1 MTSSELKINCRRL
14 AVNRILFTA
23 LFLIL
28 QIAWIVVSIVKLSE
42 YSTWISVVFRVLS
55 LGIVLFIICKEDNP
69 AYKIVWII
77 LIMLLPI
84 FGGLLYLFAGNKKP
98 SKHMNNMIQNTKSRY
113 LPMLSSYG
121 EEGDRL
127 GDTDP
132 RSYQICRYIKNLS
145 GYPVY
150 ANTEAKYYPVGEEMF
165 ADMLTEIRRAKH
177 FIFLEYF
184 IIAPGKMWD
193 EMLEALLDRAEHGV
207 EIRIIYDDM
216 GCVALLPPKY
226 YRVLERMH
234 PNIKCLAF
242 NPVVPVL
249 SLVMNNRDHRKIL
262 VIDGHTGFNGGINI
276 SDEYINATS
285 PYGHWKDTGVMLRG
299 DAVMNLTEMFLEL
312 WHSFIDTDIKADIV
326 KYSPDVYGSR
336 YISKGYVQPFYDTP
350 LDREALSENVYIEI
364 LSRAEK
370 YVYIYT
376 PYLILDDIMKNALC
390 LAAKRGVDVRL
401 VTPGIPDKRIIYR
414 MTRANYM
421 PLLRAG
427 VRIFE
432 YTPGFIHAKS
442 FVSDDKIGVVG
453 TINLDYRSLF
463 LHFECGTLL
472 YGCDAVTELKNDCL
486 ATFEQCREITAANL
500 RQYYR
505 GTMFDALLRLIAPL
519 L

>member
-1 MTSSELKINCRRL
+1 MAADTFPKAMSS
-14 AVNRILFTA
+14 
-23 LFLIL
+23 
-28 QIAWIVVSIVKLSE
+28 
-42 YSTWISVVFRVLS
+42 
-55 LGIVLFIICKEDNP
+55 
-69 AYKIVWII
+69 
-77 LIMLLPI
+77 
-84 FGGLLYLFAGNKKP
+84 
-98 SKHMNNMIQNTKSRY
+98 
-113 LPMLSSYG
+113 
-121 EEGDRL
+121 
-127 GDTDP
+127 
-132 RSYQICRYIKNLS
+132 
-145 GYPVY
+145 
-150 ANTEAKYYPVGEEMF
+150 
-165 ADMLTEIRRAKH
+165 
-177 FIFLEYF
+177 
-184 IIAPGKMWD
+184 
-193 EMLEALLDRAEHGV
+193 
-207 EIRIIYDDM
+207 
-216 GCVALLPPKY
+216 
-226 YRVLERMH
+226 
-234 PNIKCLAF
+234 
-242 NPVVPVL
+242 
-249 SLVMNNRDHRKIL
+249 
-262 VIDGHTGFNGGINI
+262 
-276 SDEYINATS
+276 
-285 PYGHWKDTGVMLRG
+285 
-299 DAVMNLTEMFLEL
+299 
-312 WHSFIDTDIKADIV
+312 
-326 KYSPDVYGSR
+326 
-336 YISKGYVQPFYDTP
+336 PFYDTP

-486 ATFEQCREITAANL
+486 ATFEQCREITAENL